1 MVMDNF
7 NLLLDSV
14 EGPISRPNLLN
25 GMRSTTIWTTAA
37 NTSNFVNYFHTQ
49 LNRRV
54 RYQSKRN
61 RFVT

>member
-25 GMRSTTIWTTAA
+25 GMRSTAIWTTAA

-49 LNRRV
+49 LN
-54 RYQSKRN
+54 
-61 RFVT
+61 